1 MFAALVLD
9 HRLAFLFL
17 AALNLGTTVPLAFGW
32 ARVLPEEPPPFAT
45 AEDSLRRRRNEPP
58 LKKLMSERRDP
69 FAIVLLLCVTVS
81 YACQLPGV
89 PRCMGF
95 DSIPTMIPH
104 SRSGWIEFAAIWFL
118 VLIPGFAAAY
128 SFLRPNFLRVPLIAA
143 GFLVL
148 LLWLLAAPL
157 RAALEA
163 VSQGSARGIGSKK
176 NGPAVAGPFSLLRD
190 LVLLRRSLY
199 AVAALTC
206 PSAAAT
212 SFKSGTTGMS

>member
-89 PRCMGF
+89 PRSMGF

-104 SRSGWIEFAAIWFL
+104 SRSGWIEFAAI
-118 VLIPGFAAAY
+118 
-128 SFLRPNFLRVPLIAA
+128 SFLLPNFLRVPLIAA

-176 NGPAVAGPFSLLRD
+176 KR
-190 LVLLRRSLY
+190 
-199 AVAALTC
+199 
-206 PSAAAT
+206 
-212 SFKSGTTGMS
+212 TGGCRPVFFAP